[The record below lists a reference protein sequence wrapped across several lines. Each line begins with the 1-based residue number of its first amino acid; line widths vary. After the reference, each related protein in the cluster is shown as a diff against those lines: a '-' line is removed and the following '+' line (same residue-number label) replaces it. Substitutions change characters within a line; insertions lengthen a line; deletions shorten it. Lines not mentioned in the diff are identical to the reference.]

1 MVNVS
6 KKDDTSSWKCNPK
19 HPVIILEE
27 KKHKENKMS
36 PTAVFFLP
44 SSHMPVPS
52 ITKCIAWAEFQEQES
67 QDLVVWSA
75 TLILTLKIKWS

>member
-1 MVNVS
+1 MIYTEKTNQTMVNVS

-27 KKHKENKMS
+27 EKHKENKMS

-44 SSHMPVPS
+44 PSHVPAPS
-52 ITKCIAWAEFQEQES
+52 ITKRIAWAEF
-67 QDLVVWSA
+67 
-75 TLILTLKIKWS
+75 